1 MDLYY
6 SLILVFVM
14 RCVENVG
21 HIKNKKKNDVE
32 STLKY
37 HPAFDGYLTYARDPG
52 GGPCQVGSLTGAVAS

>member
-1 MDLYY
+1 MEASALA
-6 SLILVFVM
+6 
-14 RCVENVG
+14 
-21 HIKNKKKNDVE
+21 DVE